1 MRYTNPRLYNTY
13 LYLFSVELS
22 VWRRVYVTYSQD
34 LFDKSCCNNII
45 SISIIII
52 IIIIAIMAWH

>member
-1 MRYTNPRLYNTY
+1 

-52 IIIIAIMAWH
+52 IIIAIMAWH